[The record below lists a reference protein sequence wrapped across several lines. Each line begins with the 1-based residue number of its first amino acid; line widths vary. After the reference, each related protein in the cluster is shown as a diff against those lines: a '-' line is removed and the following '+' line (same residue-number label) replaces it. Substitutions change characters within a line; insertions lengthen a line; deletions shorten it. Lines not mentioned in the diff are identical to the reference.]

1 MEGIIFAFITV
12 LAWGSWVAPS
22 QNVPLKGQQTRTFY
36 TSSAVLVLAAI
47 VASFLGFKGL
57 SPETFIGCVVGG
69 LIWAVSCWFAF
80 IGVSKIGMAKAFGI
94 WAPMNVIVGIIWGIV
109 LRGEFIDTS
118 IQNQLIALLAVV
130 IMIGGILLIVFSGDS
145 EKTEVNKKDKIYGL
159 LGTAGAGVGFAS
171 YFIPVNIGTDGNP
184 DFTMWVGTFPLAV
197 GMFAGSIILVLLSKS
212 PLKLDK
218 VKYYPLVLL
227 SGLLWGIGNY
237 GALVMMKPE
246 NLGTGQGFAIAQLC
260 MVVNALLGIYLF
272 KTPKPRSKAANL
284 TLIGVLIAAIGGA
297 VFGYFV
303 SN

>member
-36 TSSAVLVLAAI
+36 TSLAVLILGAI
-47 VASFLGFKGL
+47 VAAVYGFKGL
-57 SPETFIGCVVGG
+57 SSETFFGPVVGG
-69 LIWAVSCWFAF
+69 LLWAVSCWFAF
-80 IGVSKIGMAKAFGI
+80 VGVSKIGMAKAFGI

-109 LRGEFIDTS
+109 LRGEFIHTS
-118 IQNQLIALLAVV
+118 TQNQLTALLAVAV
-130 IMIGGILLIVFSGDS
+130 MIGGIVLIVFSGDS
-145 EKTEVNKKDKIYGL
+145 DKMEVSKKDKIYGL

-171 YFIPVNIGTDGNP
+171 YFIPINMATDGHA

-197 GMFAGSIILVLLSKS
+197 GMFVGSIILVVLSKS
-212 PLKLDK
+212 PLKLEK
-218 VKYYPLVLL
+218 GKHYPLILL
-227 SGLLWGIGNY
+227 SGVLWAIGNY

-272 KTPKPRSKAANL
+272 KTPAPRSRAANL
-284 TLIGVLIAAIGGA
+284 TLIGVLIAAVGGA
-297 VFGYFV
+297 IFGYFV